1 MDQAE
6 RMKQAFA
13 FLIDTSFGTL
23 WWAANDLWKQNANFI
38 LKPEQEGKSHP
49 GVSLRQE
56 NASDRFIVP
65 LLLGRSEKYSAS
77 QAIGLKMDDRSEKK
91 GYFGTL
97 KPVRMSYMNFLDGS
111 IRSNQ
116 VKPKLGVDEKKQL
129 YDFVERRLSWFTK

>member
-6 RMKQAFA
+6 RRKQAFA

-23 WWAANDLWKQNANFI
+23 WWTDNDLWTRNAAFV
-38 LKPEQEGKSHP
+38 LKPEQEGKDHP

-56 NASDRFIVP
+56 NPSDRFIVP
-65 LLLGRSEKYSAS
+65 LLMGRSKKCSAS
-77 QAIGLKMDDRSEKK
+77 HGVKLALDGKSEKK

-97 KPVRMSYMNFLDGS
+97 KPVRMTYKSFLDGS

-116 VKPKLGVDEKKQL
+116 VKPKLTEDEKKQL
-129 YDFVERRLSWFTK
+129 HDFVERRLSWFTK